1 MVAGEHDIA
10 INYDYVSSELQFK
23 NLWCNKVH
31 VVPNAGH
38 AVMLD
43 QPDAFN
49 KLIKEFIEDVID

>member
-23 NLWCNKVH
+23 NLWRNKVH

>member
-23 NLWCNKVH
+23 NLWRNKVH
-31 VVPNAGH
+31 VLANAGH